1 MSTWYE
7 IRRMGERHTDEGL
20 IITNKQLEQILV
32 WCEEKQ
38 KEENNRIDGEI
49 ILSDKDYFRQFFIDF
64 NLPDSVGLKTQSEI
78 IEQNQ
83 KYNELYIKYRN
94 LISVIKH
101 LQKELR
107 EEGIIYTKKYLS
119 DVISEYDVIDPVNE
133 ELIERGVNIWKN
145 IMKF

>member
-1 MSTWYE
+1 MSTWYQ
-7 IRRMGERHTDEGL
+7 IRRKGERHTDEGL
-20 IITNKQLEQILV
+20 IITNNQLKLIKE
-32 WCEEKQ
+32 WCEENQ

-49 ILSDKDYFRQFFIDF
+49 ILSNKDYFRQFFIDF

-107 EEGIIYTKKYLS
+107 EEKIMYAKKYLS
-119 DVISEYDVIDPVNE
+119 DVISEYDVIDSVNE
-133 ELIERGVNIWKN
+133 ELIERGAIYGK
-145 IMKF
+145 I

>member
-1 MSTWYE
+1 METWCKK
-7 IRRMGERHTDEGL
+7 HTDKSVV
-20 IITNKQLEQILV
+20 ITNNHLKLIKE

-49 ILSDKDYFRQFFIDF
+49 ILSNKDYFRQFFIDF
-64 NLPDSVGLKTQSEI
+64 ILPDSVGLKTQSEI

-107 EEGIIYTKKYLS
+107 EENIMSAKKYLS
-119 DVISEYDVIDPVNE
+119 DVISEYDIIDSVNE
-133 ELIERGVNIWKN
+133 ELLERGVSI
-145 IMKF
+145 